1 MLRTEGVDGIKE
13 RRESIMNRT
22 RFLVDTDIIINYLKG
37 REIARDFLLR
47 IIDESVSGF
56 FSVITEAELLSGSRN
71 ADDDAVIYSILDCME
86 AIEVERNIA
95 VTAGKLR
102 QKYYAAYRTELPDAI
117 IAATANEYELILAT
131 ANEKH
136 FNMFTEI
143 ETEYIKDNF

>member
-1 MLRTEGVDGIKE
+1 MYKA
-13 RRESIMNRT
+13 
-22 RFLVDTDIIINYLKG
+22 RFLVDTNIIINYLKG
-37 REIARDFLLR
+37 SGNARDFLMK
-47 IIDESVSGF
+47 IIDEKASGF

-71 ADDDAVIYSILDCME
+71 ADDESAIYSILDCME

-117 IAATANEYELILAT
+117 IAANANEYELVLAT

-136 FNMFTEI
+136 FNMFKEI
-143 ETEYIKDNF
+143 EAEYIKEL